1 MRPPVTTVLIL
12 RLMVYASDLATKVA
26 RMTEERERTC
36 FADEVETPEFRI
48 RVSIV
53 FKNNCPDGQPK
64 QKEEK

>member
-1 MRPPVTTVLIL
+1 
-12 RLMVYASDLATKVA
+12 MVYASDLATKVA
-26 RMTEERERTC
+26 RMTEDRERTC